1 MKGLISSM
9 ATSIRRLIT
18 DPAARATMIVS
29 IIIYAVI
36 YPQPYKSE
44 VTRDV
49 PIVVVDQ
56 DGSTAS
62 RELIRR
68 VNSSDKVQIVS
79 IVNNFLEAKTL
90 FFERDVVGVLMIP
103 THFER
108 DLIDGKPS
116 PVAAYGD
123 AGYFLLYNAMMG
135 AVVQA
140 TRSIGA
146 DVEYVRL
153 TSSGINPEIANTVI
167 SPITNTSIA
176 LYNPSGG
183 YATYVIPAAF
193 VLIVQQSFLMG
204 IGILHAGRK
213 PLKGVE
219 LLAAPLAYIAI
230 YCLWIAVTQIL
241 LPFLY
246 GIPRLG
252 TWLNLYCVAIPFLLA
267 VTALGFAISQV
278 FKEREGVVFFL
289 VVMGLP
295 LFFLSGISWPM
306 ESIPEPIRLIALLS
320 PSTTAISAFVQ
331 VDQMG
336 AGFNE
341 VADKILI
348 ELALA
353 VGYTILAL
361 ILMKFGQKK

>member
-9 ATSIRRLIT
+9 VTSIRRLVT
-18 DPAARATMIVS
+18 DPAARATMIAS

-56 DGSTAS
+56 DGSNAS

-68 VNSSDKVQIVS
+68 VNSSDKVQVVS

-103 THFER
+103 AHFER

-153 TSSGINPEIANTVI
+153 TSSGISPEIAKTVI

-267 VTALGFAISQV
+267 VTSLGFAISQV

-306 ESIPEPIRLIALLS
+306 ESIPEPIRLIALLI

-341 VADKILI
+341 VADSILI

-361 ILMKFGQKK
+361 GLMKFRQKK